1 MTIAY
6 EAVSATELLD
16 EYRPGSSS
24 IFSSPRHTLL
34 AGGVA
39 DVVAPAWTMRELA
52 ERVREHRDLVLGAI
66 PFDDPASARLV
77 TPVRARWA
85 DPFVFVPGEPPPHE
99 GPRPPWRIT
108 PVPTPSGHLEGV
120 RRVLELLGTGAVEK
134 VVLARSLK
142 LTRPEPVD
150 VAAMVRRLAVRD
162 PHGHVFAVDLPGG
175 RTLVGASPELLVSR
189 DGPAVVANPLAGSAA
204 RSADPVE
211 DRRRAAA
218 LLCSAKEQHEH
229 AVVVQGVAAALAPHC
244 RALSVPAEPSLI
256 CTSTMWHL
264 SSRIT
269 GRLADPRTTALDL
282 AVALHPTPAVC
293 GTPTLAA
300 RAAIADI
307 EPFDRGFYTGMVG
320 WCDASGDGEWAV
332 AIRCAEVTAG
342 GVRLFAGGGIVTGS
356 VPEEE
361 LAETSAKFR
370 TLLQALGL
378 APDLDVDLDLD
389 LDADTVSGMEAVA
402 ATGEKPG
409 RGAGRGQV

>member
-52 ERVREHRDLVLGAI
+52 ERVREHRDLVIGAI
-66 PFDDPASARLV
+66 PFDAPASARLV

-85 DPFVFVPGEPPPHE
+85 DPFLPGEPPP
-99 GPRPPWRIT
+99 RQAARPWRIT
-108 PVPTPSGHLEGV
+108 PVPTPPEHLEGV

-134 VVLARSLK
+134 VVLARSLE
-142 LTRPEPVD
+142 LTSPEPVD
-150 VAAMVRRLAVRD
+150 VATMVRRLAVRD

-204 RSADPVE
+204 RSADRAE

-229 AVVVQGVAAALAPHC
+229 AVVVEAVAAALAPHC

-293 GTPTLAA
+293 GTPTAAA
-300 RAAIADI
+300 RAAIAGI

-332 AIRCAEVTAG
+332 AIRCAEVTG
-342 GVRLFAGGGIVTGS
+342 GGIRLFAGGGIVTGS

-378 APDLDVDLDLD
+378 APDLDVDLDAGPGT
-389 LDADTVSGMEAVA
+389 DAVPGMDAVA
-402 ATGEKPG
+402 AAGERP
-409 RGAGRGQV
+409 RGGEA